1 MSNPTTNHFLR
12 DRLPWIIAVVAV
24 IAMAATMYT
33 SRGDGDRGKEAE
45 GEALE
50 RVIARLDALEAG
62 QGGPDGAATGRGAN
76 GMAAASR
83 NPGTDAAGLL
93 AGSEMRQPRTAAQM
107 AADRDKQ
114 MRELE
119 AQFARDVAD
128 PVGGGR
134 TEDTLEKT
142 VTGEAMAGT
151 GITPEDVQIACKKN
165 SCRIVSSFAKMGDAQ
180 DWGLFYITAAGGDV
194 LSQTQMVFV
203 PKPDGSTEVRIYANR
218 AKG

>member
-1 MSNPTTNHFLR
+1 MSNPAPNRFLR
-12 DRLPWIIAVVAV
+12 DRLPWIVAVVAL
-24 IAMAATMYT
+24 IAMAVTMFA
-33 SRGDGDRGKEAE
+33 SRNGGQSKDPRD
-45 GEALE
+45 EALE

-62 QGGPDGAATGRGAN
+62 PTGPIGTNATARVAGMSAGRPTSRGADSLM
-76 GMAAASR
+76 G
-83 NPGTDAAGLL
+83 D
-93 AGSEMRQPRTAAQM
+93 EMRVQKTPQQIAAE
-107 AADRDKQ
+107 REKQ

-119 AQFARDVAD
+119 AQFARDAAD

-142 VTGEAMAGT
+142 VTGETMVGT
-151 GITPEDVQIACKKN
+151 GLKPDDVDISCKKN

-180 DWGLFYITAAGGDV
+180 DWGLFYITAAGGNV

>member
-1 MSNPTTNHFLR
+1 MSTPAQKGFLR

-24 IAMAATMYT
+24 VAMAGTMYA
-33 SRGDGDRGKEAE
+33 SRDGGRKKAAE
-45 GEALE
+45 NEALE
-50 RVIARLDALEAG
+50 RVIARLDAIEGSQRGPNGSGASRGMPGMSAG
-62 QGGPDGAATGRGAN
+62 GSMPGAA
-76 GMAAASR
+76 
-83 NPGTDAAGLL
+83 PGGLL
-93 AGSEMRQPRTAAQM
+93 GEMHEAKTPEQM
-107 AADRDKQ
+107 AAERDKQ

-128 PVGGGR
+128 PVGGGKA
-134 TEDTLEKT
+134 ENTLEKT
-142 VTGEAMAGT
+142 VTGETMAGT
-151 GITPEDVQIACKKN
+151 GIKPDGNVDIACKKN

-180 DWGLFYITAAGGDV
+180 DWGLFYITAAGGNV